1 MIAKRT
7 NDATS
12 SSAAS
17 IASSSSV
24 ASPRVTRKPPELS
37 SPCYALQPQ
46 GFGLNLSTRP
56 LVTPRKSAKA
66 AARCNDRILALP
78 GGAPLCFAVAKAK
91 QDVADI
97 RQDSCIS
104 LTAKPLRLVYLVSKL
119 RLKLAGLGAS

>member
-46 GFGLNLSTRP
+46 GFGLKLSTRP
-56 LVTPRKSAKA
+56 SQHHEKA
-66 AARCNDRILALP
+66 LSGRPSVLLDRILAMPAALVT
-78 GGAPLCFAVAKAK
+78 GFSFAVVKAK
-91 QDVADI
+91 QDATDMADKTHTI
-97 RQDSCIS
+97 LI
-104 LTAKPLRLVYLVSKL
+104 
-119 RLKLAGLGAS
+119 AGGS